1 MLRMAQNGFLTAAAW
16 AVLATVAPA
25 RAVEPAD
32 PDLIP
37 EARKLLD
44 YLLEVQGKKIL
55 TGISGFGGGPQAV
68 LHKTGREPAI
78 YGTDIYGFH
87 RENPKLYHNVV
98 KGTVE
103 QCRRWWLHKGG
114 IVSLHYHWGM
124 PGDPT
129 NTAWGDKKRDERK
142 RVDLARVLTPGTE
155 EHKSVLADLSITADY
170 LKQLADARVPVVWRP
185 LHEIDGG
192 WFWWTDRKT
201 PENTAAL
208 WRLIFDY
215 LVKERGIHNLIWVY
229 NAAHVANAIRQ
240 DGTFEDN
247 VAYRKRFYPGPKYVD
262 MASIDTYANPKL
274 GWGASWED
282 ARRRAYDLMQLV
294 APGKP
299 LAIGEDD
306 VLLNPDVAQK
316 DGPPWVYCLAWF
328 SDCKK
333 PGWMRHSFNHDHM
346 LTLDELPPLTGQN
359 VAPNIRIEGPADGAE
374 VKGQSVEL
382 SGFAS
387 DRNGDLKSVAIHALS
402 GPWRNWFLRNDEE
415 VAKLFPD
422 TTRLGEA
429 RLAADGR
436 WTFTWANAPAGIHNL
451 IAFARDAEG
460 AVASSN
466 AIRVTVGLTNLARG
480 KPVTASSTSPH
491 GSPVEAAVD
500 GDPDTM
506 WWSDK
511 EKPDPQWLM
520 VDFGSAQT
528 VGAVAVSWWKP
539 YAKSYTVQVPDDLD
553 GWVDVGAIK
562 GKNDFFG
569 DMDIIR
575 FKPVRTRRL
584 RIHCTERSVTWQAYT
599 VYELAVFESI
609 PQPSLAKESTP

>member
-1 MLRMAQNGFLTAAAW
+1 MLLWRTLLRASPSALWMLAAVAAAGD
-16 AVLATVAPA
+16 AFTVG
-25 RAVEPAD
+25 PAD
-32 PDLIP
+32 PDLTP
-37 EARKLLD
+37 EARRLLD
-44 YLLEVQGKKIL
+44 YLASVQGKKIL
-55 TGISGFGGGPQAV
+55 TGISSFGGGPQAV

-78 YGTDIYGFH
+78 YGADIYGFH
-87 RENPKLYHNVV
+87 RDNLKLHHNVV

-129 NTAWGDKKRDERK
+129 NTAWGDRKRDERK
-142 RVDLARVLTPGTE
+142 RIDLAKVLTPGTE
-155 EHKSVLADLSITADY
+155 EHKNTLADLSVTADY
-170 LKQLADARVPVVWRP
+170 LKQLADARVPILWRP

-208 WRLIFDY
+208 WRMVFDY

-247 VAYRKRFYPGPKYVD
+247 VAWRKRYYPGDKFVD
-262 MASIDTYANPKL
+262 IASIDTYANPKL
-274 GWGASWED
+274 GWGQSWED
-282 ARRRAYDLMQLV
+282 ARRRAFDLMQQV

-299 LAIGEDD
+299 LAIGEDQ
-306 VLLNPDVAQK
+306 VLLNPDIAQK

-359 VAPNIRIEGPADGAE
+359 VAPNARLEGPPDGAE
-374 VKGQSVEL
+374 LKGPSLEL

-387 DRNGDLKSVAIHALS
+387 DRNGDLKSVAVHALS
-402 GPWRNWFLRNDEE
+402 GTWKNWFLRNDEE

-429 RLAADGR
+429 QLKPDG
-436 WTFTWANAPAGIHNL
+436 TCAFTWANAPAGHHNL

-460 AVASSN
+460 AAACSN

-491 GSPVEAAVD
+491 GGPPEEAVD
-500 GDPDTM
+500 GDPNTM

-511 EKPDPQWLM
+511 AQPDPQWLK
-520 VDFGSAQT
+520 VDLGSIQT
-528 VGAVAVSWWKP
+528 VGAVAVLWWKP
-539 YAKSYTVQVPDDLD
+539 YAKSYTVQVPDDLE
-553 GWVDVGAIK
+553 GWVDVG
-562 GKNDFFG
+562 GMKNKRHFHG
-569 DMDIIR
+569 DMDVLR
-575 FKPVRTRRL
+575 FKPVKTRYIRL
-584 RIHCTERSVTWQAYT
+584 HCTERAVDWQAYT
-599 VYELAVFESI
+599 VYELAVYG
-609 PQPSLAKESTP
+609 SLPE

>member
-1 MLRMAQNGFLTAAAW
+1 
-16 AVLATVAPA
+16 VLLALAGRVW
-25 RAVEPAD
+25 AVEPAD
-32 PDLIP
+32 PNLIP

-44 YLLEVQGKKIL
+44 YLLEVQGKEIL

-103 QCRRWWLHKGG
+103 QCHRWWLHKGG

-142 RVDLARVLTPGTE
+142 RIDLAKVVTPGTE
-155 EHKSVLADLSITADY
+155 EHKNVISDLSVTADY
-170 LKQLADARVPVVWRP
+170 LTQLADARVPVLWRP

-282 ARRRAYDLMQLV
+282 ARRRAFDLMQLV

-306 VLLNPDVAQK
+306 VLLNPDIAQK
-316 DGPPWVYCLAWF
+316 EGPPWVYCLAWF

-346 LTLDELPPLTGQN
+346 LTLDELPPLTDRN
-359 VAPNIRIEGPADGAE
+359 VAPNARIEGPPDGAE
-374 VKGQSVEL
+374 LKGPSVEL
-382 SGFAS
+382 SGVAS
-387 DRNGDLKSVAIHALS
+387 DRNGNLKSVAIHALG

-415 VAKLFPD
+415 VAKLFPN

-429 RLAADGR
+429 KLGADGR
-436 WTFTWANAPAGIHNL
+436 WTFTWKDAPAGFHNVV
-451 IAFARDAEG
+451 AFARDADG
-460 AVASSN
+460 AVACSN
-466 AIRVTVGLTNLARG
+466 AVRVAVGLEDLARG
-480 KPVTASSTSPH
+480 KPATASSTSKNGGP
-491 GSPVEAAVD
+491 PAEAVD
-500 GDPDTM
+500 GDPTSM

-511 EKPDPQWLM
+511 AQPDPQWLA
-520 VDFGSAQT
+520 VDPGSVRD
-528 VGAVAVSWWKP
+528 VGGVAVTWWKA
-539 YAKSYTVQVPDDLD
+539 YAKNTVVEISPD
-553 GWVDVGAIK
+553 GQAWIDVADIRRK
-562 GKNDFFG
+562 GNFHG
-569 DMDIIR
+569 DSDIFR
-575 FKPVRTRRL
+575 FKPVRARHVRL
-584 RIHCTERSVTWQAYT
+584 KFTDPAVTWQSYT
-599 VYELAVFESI
+599 VFEFRIYGAI
-609 PQPSLAKESTP
+609 PGGKAARE